1 MTNSE
6 RMNRGLPVQ
15 LPMKAKAVKYT
26 DYLETIEDFL
36 MAGEDQILKQFSKLK
51 GAVHRPGLYTFIPG
65 KGSVLLV
72 AHVDTVR
79 TGQLLPDEL
88 LMSHGVYFTT
98 GKNPLG
104 ADDRAGVYAI
114 HKIIN
119 SLRPD
124 ELPHI
129 LLTDGEESGGYGV
142 REFIADKVLDPFKD
156 DTNLMLEF
164 DRYGADQAVTYS
176 GELPEYIRGYLEDR
190 GWRMGHGSYTDIAT
204 LIDAYKIPGV
214 NLSVGYY
221 DQHTNHESLVMD
233 YLEMTIKRALAILA
247 DPPVG
252 LHSQEVTIF
261 RVGFKS
267 KALDSYDIDQN
278 WLGHYDARDN
288 SWETEWEDR
297 KDSLAAVTMDDIQWA
312 LDTLDPQ
319 CQVCMEDWNRCK
331 CGHVAESLLDLLWDD
346 ELHLLM
352 EHPKMKDSPVAKDI
366 VEHLTV

>member
-15 LPMKAKAVKYT
+15 LPIKAKQVKYT

-36 MAGEDQILKQFSKLK
+36 LAGEAQILEQFSKLK

-65 KGSVLLV
+65 AGSILLV

-79 TGQLLPDEL
+79 TGQLLPSEVVFR
-88 LMSHGVYFTT
+88 HGVYSTT
-98 GKNPLG
+98 GKTPLG

-114 HKIIN
+114 HRIIN

-142 REFIADKVLDPFKD
+142 REFIADKVLEPIKD
-156 DTNLMLEF
+156 DLNLMLEF
-164 DRYGADQAVTYS
+164 DRMGADEAVTYS
-176 GELPEYIRGYLEDR
+176 GELPEYIRGYLEER
-190 GWRMGHGSYTDIAT
+190 GWRTGHGSYTDIAT
-204 LIDAYKIPGV
+204 LIDAYSIPGS

-221 DQHTNHESLVMD
+221 DQHTNRETLVMD
-233 YLEMTIKRALAILA
+233 YLEMTIKRALGILA
-247 DPPVG
+247 DPPKG
-252 LHSQEVTIF
+252 AHTQEL
-261 RVGFKS
+261 RVFMGRYGYS
-267 KALDSYDIDQN
+267 DIDQN
-278 WLGHYDARDN
+278 WLGHYDARDD
-288 SWETEWEDR
+288 SWEAEWDAR
-297 KDSLAAVTMDDIQWA
+297 KDTLKAVTMDDIQWA

-319 CQVCMEDWNRCK
+319 CQVCMEDWNRCA
-331 CGHVAESLLDLLWDD
+331 CGNVAESILELLWDD

-366 VEHLTV
+366 AEHLTV